1 MARWVRADL
10 RAHRGEALFLV
21 LATAGIIVSL
31 LLSGAFLAYGASP
44 WQRVFTESNGAHV
57 WIQTTAKADAGALVG
72 LDGVESASRP
82 YRTASATAELG
93 GTRAKIQLR
102 AADPEPPKVARPLM
116 TEGRWL
122 NKDDAAVAADH
133 RARAYT
139 AASGE
144 HRSGGK
150 SGSGRT
156 AARPANA
163 TGTAP
168 SARSRAEAAGSVVL
182 ESSLA
187 RALWAE
193 PGDLLHVRGSDG
205 TDHALRVIGVA
216 ETAEERY
223 SPGRTP
229 GVGWVLPNALH
240 QVEQEADQLGQAI
253 GLRLDDRDDTDFAV
267 QRAVTELGDD
277 QIVAVSTWQQARDDA
292 EGGGRLLGLLLGLFG
307 LSALLAASL
316 AVAGAIST
324 RIRGHL
330 RDIAI
335 LKAVGFTPAQLIRTF
350 LVEHAALGLLGVA
363 CGALLTEILGPRLPG
378 RLGEAMRLWQAL
390 PAHAWVPFAIPLAAL
405 LLITGTTA
413 LAAWRVGRVSPVPV
427 ARPATPAVRRMPG
440 TVRRALGLRLPPA
453 LVLGWRGAFH
463 SRARSSAAVARLAVP
478 LLLITVVLGAWTTL
492 DRLEHHPEK
501 VGIPAALTVR
511 GDGLDDAAVR
521 RMLVGRPEVTAAYPG
536 AEAKALVPGQTGTI
550 TLRGLGRHRDPY
562 PLTIADGR
570 APYRSHEA
578 VAGQGLL
585 DLLDVRVGDW
595 VRVTVGGNP
604 QVLHI
609 VGRSI
614 EPEDDGR
621 VISTTLD
628 TLREGGIAPRPD
640 FYHLVLDEDSDP
652 AAVAAGLSSAI
663 GGRADVREI
672 PNPVRELSAVHGVL
686 GGLVTVLALIALA
699 ELSTTIAAGVRDR
712 RRDLLA
718 LRAIGLTPRQ
728 IMAVIVAG
736 TGFTAL
742 AAALVGTAVG
752 TLVSQWLIDLQG
764 RSSGIGAGIAQQPP
778 LAALLLLVAAVVVGA
793 VAVSMLPASRAV
805 RQRLADT
812 LGDSL

>member
-1 MARWVRADL
+1 MGRWMRADL

-57 WIQTTAKADAGALVG
+57 WIQTTADADAGALAG

-82 YRTASATAELG
+82 FSTASASVELD
-93 GTRAKIQLR
+93 GTRARIQLR
-102 AADPEPPKVARPLM
+102 GAGPTPPEVARPLV
-116 TEGRWL
+116 TDGRWL
-122 NKDDAAVAADH
+122 KDDDSAGAAVGAAAGKG
-133 RARAYT
+133 RASAGT
-139 AASGE
+139 SGE
-144 HRSGGK
+144 HRAGAK
-150 SGSGRT
+150 
-156 AARPANA
+156 AAD
-163 TGTAP
+163 G
-168 SARSRAEAAGSVVL
+168 VVL
-182 ESSLA
+182 ESSVA

-193 PGDLLHVRGSDG
+193 PGDVLHVSGPDGSV
-205 TDHALRVIGVA
+205 HNLRVTGVA
-216 ETAEERY
+216 ETAEEHY

-229 GVGWVLPNALH
+229 GVGWVLPKAL
-240 QVEQEADQLGQAI
+240 QRVAPESDQLEQII
-253 GLRLDDRDDTDFAV
+253 GLRLDDPEDTDFAV

-277 QIVAVSTWQQARDDA
+277 QIVTVSTWQQARHDA

-335 LKAVGFTPAQLIRTF
+335 LKAIGFTPGQLIRTF
-350 LVEHAALGLLGVA
+350 LLEHTALGLLGVA
-363 CGALLTEILGPRLPG
+363 CGALLTETLGPRMPG

-390 PAHAWVPFAIPLAAL
+390 PAHAWVPLAIPLGAL

-463 SRARSSAAVARLAVP
+463 SRARSCAAVARLAVP

-492 DRLEHHPEK
+492 DRLEHNPEK
-501 VGIPAALTVR
+501 AGIPAALTVR
-511 GDGLDDAAVR
+511 GDGLDDDAVR
-521 RMLVGRPEVTAAYPG
+521 RMLTDRPEVSAAYPG
-536 AEAKALVPGQTGTI
+536 AEAKALVPGQTSTI
-550 TLRGLGRHRDPY
+550 TLRGLGKDRDPY
-562 PLTIADGR
+562 PLTIPEGR
-570 APYRSHEA
+570 APHRSHEA

-585 DLLDVRVGDW
+585 DLLHVKVGDW
-595 VRVTVGGNP
+595 VRVTVGGDP

-621 VISTTLD
+621 VLSTTLD
-628 TLREGGIAPRPD
+628 TLRDGGVAPHPG
-640 FYHLVLDEDSDP
+640 FYHLVLDEDADP
-652 AAVAAGLSSAI
+652 AAVAAGLSSAAD
-663 GGRADVREI
+663 GRLDVREI
-672 PNPVRELSAVHGVL
+672 PNPVHELSAVRGVL
-686 GGLVTVLALIALA
+686 GGLVTVLALIGLA

-718 LRAIGLTPRQ
+718 LKAIGLTPRQ
-728 IMAVIVAG
+728 IIAVIVAG

-742 AAALVGTAVG
+742 AAALVGTPVG
-752 TLVSQWLIDLQG
+752 VLVSGWLIDLQG

-778 LAALLLLVAAVVVGA
+778 LTALFVLVGAVVLGA
-793 VAVSMLPASRAV
+793 VAVSLLPASRAV

>member
-10 RAHRGEALFLV
+10 RARRGEALFLV
-21 LATAGIIVSL
+21 LATAGVTMSL

-44 WQRVFTESNGAHV
+44 WQRVFTESNGAHI
-57 WIQTTAKADAGALVG
+57 WIQTTTEADAGALAG
-72 LDGVESASRP
+72 LEGVESASRAF
-82 YRTASATAELG
+82 RTASATAELG
-93 GTRAKIQLR
+93 GARARIQLR
-102 AADPEPPKVARPLM
+102 GAGPEPPKVARPLV

-122 NKDDAAVAADH
+122 QERDAADAAP
-133 RARAYT
+133 RTRTAT
-139 AASGE
+139 AAPDTEEPSQAAT
-144 HRSGGK
+144 RSTHAT
-150 SGSGRT
+150 R
-156 AARPANA
+156 AAPAER
-163 TGTAP
+163 AP
-168 SARSRAEAAGSVVL
+168 AQPAEGIVL

-193 PGDLLHVRGSDG
+193 PGDV
-205 TDHALRVIGVA
+205 LRVYDSRGTTHPLRVTGVA
-216 ETAEERY
+216 ESAEERY
-223 SPGRTP
+223 SPGRAP
-229 GVGWVLPNALH
+229 GIGWVLPNTLPH
-240 QVEQEADQLGQAI
+240 IEHEDDQLGQTI
-253 GLRLDDRDDTDFAV
+253 GLRLDDPEDTDFVV
-267 QRAVTELGDD
+267 QRAVTQLGDD
-277 QIVAVSTWQQARDDA
+277 RIVTVSTWQQAREEA

-324 RIRGHL
+324 SIRGHL

-335 LKAVGFTPAQLIRTF
+335 LKAIGFTPGQLIRTF
-350 LVEHAALGLLGVA
+350 FLEHAALGLLGVA
-363 CGALLTEILGPRLPG
+363 CGALLTEALGPRMPG

-390 PAHAWVPFAIPLAAL
+390 PAHAWVPLAIPLGAL

-413 LAAWRVGRVSPVPV
+413 LAAWRAGRVPPVPV

-463 SRARSSAAVARLAVP
+463 SRARSCAAVARLAVP
-478 LLLITVVLGAWTTL
+478 LLLITIVLGAWTTL
-492 DRLEHHPEK
+492 DRLEHNPEK

-511 GDGLDDAAVR
+511 GDTLDDAAVA
-521 RMLVGRPEVTAAYPG
+521 RMLAERPEVTAAYPG

-550 TLRGLGRHRDPY
+550 TLRGLGMDRDPY

-570 APYRSHEA
+570 APHRAHEA

-595 VRVTVGGNP
+595 VRVTVGGRP
-604 QVLHI
+604 QVLHL

-614 EPEDDGR
+614 EPEEDGR

-628 TLREGGIAPRPD
+628 TLRAGGLAQHPG
-640 FYHLVLDEDSDP
+640 FYHLVLDQDADP
-652 AAVAAGLSSAI
+652 AAVAAGLSSAAES
-663 GGRADVREI
+663 RVDVREI
-672 PNPVRELSAVHGVL
+672 PNPVHELLPVHGVL
-686 GGLVTVLALIALA
+686 GGLVTVLALIGLA

-728 IMAVIVAG
+728 IIAVIVAG
-736 TGFTAL
+736 TSFTAL
-742 AAALVGTAVG
+742 AAALVGTAAGV
-752 TLVSQWLIDLQG
+752 LVSGWLIDLQG
-764 RSSGIGAGIAQQPP
+764 RSSGIGAGIAQHPP
-778 LAALLLLVAAVVVGA
+778 PAVLLLLVAAVVTGA
-793 VAVSMLPASRAV
+793 VAVSLLPASRAV